1 MVVGDPKPAPLAS
14 LLVAGL
20 QGLLVL
26 NWGCKFSTAF
36 KELREQFSHQD
47 SLLARA

>member
-1 MVVGDPKPAPLAS
+1 MVVGDPKPAPAS

-26 NWGCKFSTAF
+26 NWGCKSTAF